1 MKKENKNNIN
11 IEKTMTFAE
20 IMEKKPEAAGVLM
33 KAGMHCFG
41 CAMAGGE
48 TLEEGCLA
56 HGMTKK
62 QIENIIKKLNKN
74 SRS

>member
-56 HGMTKK
+56 HGLNPEKILREINKLRVNKK
-62 QIENIIKKLNKN
+62 K
-74 SRS
+74 

>member
-56 HGMTKK
+56 HGLNPDK
-62 QIENIIKKLNKN
+62 IIKEINKEK
-74 SRS
+74 